1 MTANMQSNRDAWN
14 GQFIAKWP
22 DTPESRFDLNGNW
35 IWEGDVLVE
44 GYVLRRWDKTTGP
57 IIDGKLMVVGHIALA
72 DD

>member
-1 MTANMQSNRDAWN
+1 VERAVHREVARH
-14 GQFIAKWP
+14 
-22 DTPESRFDLNGNW
+22 PESRFDLNGNW

-44 GYVLRRWDKTTGP
+44 GYVRRWDKTTGP